1 MGTSSKSMAGG
12 FVPHCLFLTNRRSI
26 RLETKKNMFTS
37 TRRNT
42 QFIFASR
49 SILNKV
55 SERLNCPTKWQGY
68 ANLLPQ
74 HENLEL
80 MTGLYVSW
88 CQELIIHINRNYKI
102 LSPDYPIDC
111 VDAIKA
117 VLTCYNKGQIP
128 NSKKWIRGLSANL
141 SSQAIAVSLPSKE
154 VTVSQCKIRNLLSRI
169 LSWLRQLWV

>member
-1 MGTSSKSMAGG
+1 
-12 FVPHCLFLTNRRSI
+12 
-26 RLETKKNMFTS
+26 MFTS
-37 TRRNT
+37 TRRNKE
-42 QFIFASR
+42 FIFASR

-74 HENLEL
+74 HENIEL

-88 CQELIIHINRNYKI
+88 CQELVIHINRNYKI

-128 NSKKWIRGLSANL
+128 NSSKWIRGLALSP
-141 SSQAIAVSLPSKE
+141 SSQAIEVSTPSKE
-154 VTVSQCKIRNLLSRI
+154 TKGSQYKFRNLLNKFLLWIKQLIRI
-169 LSWLRQLWV
+169 FTLK